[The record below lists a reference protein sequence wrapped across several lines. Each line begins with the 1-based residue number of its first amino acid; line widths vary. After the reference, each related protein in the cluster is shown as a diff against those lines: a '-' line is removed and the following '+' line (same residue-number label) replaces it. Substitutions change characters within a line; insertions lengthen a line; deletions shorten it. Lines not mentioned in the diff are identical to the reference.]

1 MSGNRPDGRLGW
13 FVGAGLCVALAL
25 AFFVGPSASSSPD
38 GLEKVAADEGFAGQA
53 SGHPL
58 AGAPAADYGLAGID
72 DDRLSTGMAGVL
84 GVVVTFAL
92 CSGLTAAAIR
102 WRRRSASGRRSDVS
116 PASP

>member
-25 AFFVGPSASSSPD
+25 AFFGGPSASSSPD

-58 AGAPAADYGLAGID
+58 AGAPAADYGLAWAD
-72 DDRLSTGMAGVL
+72 NQRLSTGLAGVL

-92 CSGLTAAAIR
+92 CSGLTAVAIR